1 MHSEFYNKL
10 IARVVKLKQQA
21 ESSQERVTLFLGDL
35 FLEMAPFLKLY
46 PLYVSQYDAQMRALK
61 EEKEKNQLFR
71 TFLER
76 QFKVGAFF
84 FLGCPFLCLKKLN
97 AGSERSIT

>member
-84 FLGCPFLCLKKLN
+84 FFGVSLFVFKKI
-97 AGSERSIT
+97 ECRF